1 MASRSHLSYAERA
14 QKHSHPL
21 VKRLFEVAHSK
32 QSNIT
37 LSADV
42 ETTEELLKIAN
53 GKIERLCLNF
63 PSSLTAPRYWLWE
76 RPRFAET

>member
-1 MASRSHLSYAERA
+1 MASLFHLSYAERA
-14 QKHSHPL
+14 HKHSHPL
-21 VKRLFEVAHSK
+21 AKRLFEIAQKK

-53 GKIERLCLNF
+53 GKIEHLCLNHL
-63 PSSLTAPRYWLWE
+63 SILEMYR
-76 RPRFAET
+76 R